1 MVGGQIQPFGQN
13 LAVAAGLIEQGNEV
27 AVFQDVFDL
36 RGGKQVFHILRGPGR
51 DAAPLAK
58 TLPDFS
64 GIRRRLFLFQKQME
78 LVGKIPG
85 SLAHAAVGGDTAPN
99 LILDNQHPQL
109 FQLLAQILDVEA
121 HKPVFNVHIGTVI
134 KDIQATGH
142 IQVKGLRHPV
152 GLRDVLGGQGGVEV
166 GKDGHFLRGGVCQ
179 VGPVDHLHGPVDH
192 RLFDR
197 LQTVLAA
204 HHQLAER
211 QHEVAFQRQRVF
223 VLAVIQVDVQRIYI
237 VLAGGG
243 QLDNLPVKPLNKGKI
258 FRLRVTDKNIVRGGE
273 EHADDLGLA
282 GHGLAAA
289 GRTQL

>member
-1 MVGGQIQPFGQN
+1 
-13 LAVAAGLIEQGNEV
+13 
-27 AVFQDVFDL
+27 
-36 RGGKQVFHILRGPGR
+36 
-51 DAAPLAK
+51 
-58 TLPDFS
+58 
-64 GIRRRLFLFQKQME
+64 ME
-78 LVGKIPG
+78 LVGKVPG
-85 SLAHAAVGGDTAPN
+85 GAALPAVGGDTAPN
-99 LILDNQHPQL
+99 LILDNEHPQL
-109 FQLLAQILDVEA
+109 FELFPQILDVEA
-121 HKPVFNVHIGTVI
+121 HKPVFNVHIGTVV
-134 KDIQATGH
+134 KDVEAAGH
-142 IQVKGLRHPV
+142 IEVKGLRHPV

-166 GKDGHFLRGGVCQ
+166 GEDGHFLRAGVCQ

-237 VLAGGG
+237 VPAGGG
-243 QLDNLPVKPLNKGKI
+243 QLDHLPVKPLDKGKI
-258 FRLRVTDKNIVRGGE
+258 LCLRVTDKNIVRGGE